1 VAKPLELSSLKWPF
15 VGLAALLALF
25 GAGLALAVR
34 GRRVIAAAWLVLVV
48 WLWTAQ
54 SFVAGIPLDAVTWLG
69 FGLVA
74 AGAARMRT

>member
-1 VAKPLELSSLKWPF
+1 MFAAVAA
-15 VGLAALLALF
+15 VGWRGARRLGEPAALL
-25 GAGLALAVR
+25 GLGWTA
-34 GRRVIAAAWLVLVV
+34 LVV

-74 AGAARMRT
+74 TGAARMQS

>member
-1 VAKPLELSSLKWPF
+1 MKALVTGGAGFIGSN
-15 VGLAALLALF
+15 VTRALL
-25 GAGLALAVR
+25 GLGWTA
-34 GRRVIAAAWLVLVV
+34 LVV

-74 AGAARMRT
+74 TGAARMKA